1 MFDRITFDPAVMG
14 GRACIRG
21 MRMTVSLVVN
31 LVANGMS
38 TEDIVREYP
47 QLEAEDI
54 RQALQYASALA
65 NEEIGFF
72 KSPPREISGRHG
84 RGDHNCASVACSR
97 PRRGA
102 SPRRR
107 SNSASRSRYRRQSR
121 PEHRVL
127 LTVALDFGDILA
139 VARIEAPS
147 VIIFRLRNQTP
158 AAVNRGYFA

>member
-47 QLEAEDI
+47 ELETEDI

-72 KSPPREISGRHG
+72 
-84 RGDHNCASVACSR
+84 
-97 PRRGA
+97 
-102 SPRRR
+102 
-107 SNSASRSRYRRQSR
+107 NS
-121 PEHRVL
+121 
-127 LTVALDFGDILA
+127 
-139 VARIEAPS
+139 
-147 VIIFRLRNQTP
+147 P
-158 AAVNRGYFA
+158 AA